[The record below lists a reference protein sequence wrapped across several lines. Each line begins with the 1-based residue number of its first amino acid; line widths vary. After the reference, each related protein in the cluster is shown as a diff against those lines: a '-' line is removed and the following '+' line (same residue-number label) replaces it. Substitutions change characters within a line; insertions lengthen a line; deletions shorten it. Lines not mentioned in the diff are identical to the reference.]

1 MSLYKFLKRNSKKY
15 PKKAA
20 LVINDEEY
28 TYQEFFK
35 LVQNIILVLKK
46 NRISNNNIV
55 LLVEDN
61 SLSHVLCLFALSYIN
76 ACIVPAST
84 YYSFEH
90 LKKLA
95 EITKVD
101 TIISSSKYCLFFK
114 NKLKIKNV
122 ISTNKTKKLPYLFNF
137 TKFKNLESKKID
149 TKKNYIISMSS
160 GSTGNPKPI
169 IFSQDTKIQRFFLMK
184 KLYNIDFRDK
194 ITLTC
199 PLDHSLGMR
208 ILFLSVLS
216 GATII
221 IMNKFLPE
229 KYINLVKKHSITF
242 SILVANQIYNIARDK
257 HLLKNFHLKKGLVSA
272 SATLNKSIKKIILK
286 QGINLFEM
294 YGASEIGTVTSI
306 NLKKE
311 EKSLKS
317 VGKIY
322 NKFIKIGIL
331 SKNNKILPKNKIGE
345 IICKTPGIFKGYLGS
360 RKINQEAFYNKFF
373 KTGDIGYLDKKGF
386 LYFLGRKKNVIRR
399 SGITIFPEDIENIL
413 LTDKKIKEV
422 AVLGK
427 QKNMSDFIYFFV
439 KKEKNINQ
447 DYIQKVCLKKLS
459 TFQLPNKIFIVDS
472 LPKSILGK
480 TNTNKLKKYLV

>member
-1 MSLYKFLKRNSKKY
+1 
-15 PKKAA
+15 
-20 LVINDEEY
+20 
-28 TYQEFFK
+28 
-35 LVQNIILVLKK
+35 
-46 NRISNNNIV
+46 
-55 LLVEDN
+55 
-61 SLSHVLCLFALSYIN
+61 
-76 ACIVPAST
+76 
-84 YYSFEH
+84 
-90 LKKLA
+90 
-95 EITKVD
+95 
-101 TIISSSKYCLFFK
+101 
-114 NKLKIKNV
+114 
-122 ISTNKTKKLPYLFNF
+122 
-137 TKFKNLESKKID
+137 
-149 TKKNYIISMSS
+149 
-160 GSTGNPKPI
+160 
-169 IFSQDTKIQRFFLMK
+169 
-184 KLYNIDFRDK
+184 
-194 ITLTC
+194 
-199 PLDHSLGMR
+199 
-208 ILFLSVLS
+208 
-216 GATII
+216 
-221 IMNKFLPE
+221 
-229 KYINLVKKHSITF
+229 
-242 SILVANQIYNIARDK
+242 
-257 HLLKNFHLKKGLVSA
+257 
-272 SATLNKSIKKIILK
+272 
-286 QGINLFEM
+286 M